1 MSVRTMLLASLALA
15 MALNAQEP
23 IFWSEND
30 PRCSH
35 QYDKGL
41 LTKAITENHLTVSV
55 GLTDKGGHFELGVI
69 VINGR
74 ATSIDILVENIAI
87 WSATDKSKKIIH
99 PLPLSKVV
107 PKCNFPALNC
117 ESYAADIDAYI
128 RWLNKTALASTTLG
142 PTKDIFGIVFF
153 PRENKKRN
161 DVIVYLPIGGDTF
174 EFQMSPQFQ

>member
-1 MSVRTMLLASLALA
+1 MSVRITLLELFALS
-15 MALNAQEP
+15 MALHAQEP

-35 QYDKGL
+35 HYDKGML
-41 LTKAITENHLTVSV
+41 NKTITQNQLTVSV
-55 GLTDKGGHFELGVI
+55 NLLDKDGHFLLFVI
-69 VINGR
+69 VMNGR

-107 PKCNFPALNC
+107 GKCPWPLSCDSN
-117 ESYAADIDAYI
+117 AAYVN
-128 RWLNKTALASTTLG
+128 WLNKAALASSTLG
-142 PTKDIFGIVFF
+142 PHRDIVGLVFF

-161 DVIVYLPIGGDTF
+161 DVIAYLPIGGDTF